1 MQPTPTR
8 QSRSA
13 RTLERILE
21 ACDRLLADRD
31 LDALTMKD
39 IAAEAGVSVGNL
51 YNRFADRDA
60 LLAHLVERRQSSL
73 QARLEARLDETPRP
87 EALRDRLLRFTTL
100 LQEEVRPARPLLVG
114 LLHRTRSEPVGGAA
128 PGTDALVDVG
138 VDWLTRDDADLAG
151 ESVRDRC
158 RFAIASIAFQL
169 QWDLLY
175 GTATRLFGDSLVER
189 IAHQALDALRPE
201 ESGS

>member
-1 MQPTPTR
+1 MDPKPAH

-39 IAAEAGVSVGNL
+39 IAEEAGVSVGNL

-73 QARLEARLDETPRP
+73 LERLEGRLAETERP
-87 EALRDRLLRFTTL
+87 AALRERLAGFATL
-100 LQEEVRPARPLLVG
+100 FQEEIRPARPLLVG
-114 LLHRTRSEPVGGAA
+114 LLHRTRPEPVLGAA
-128 PGTDALVDVG
+128 PRNDALVDVG
-138 VDWLTRDDADLAG
+138 VDWLIRDDPDLAG
-151 ESVRDRC
+151 EAMRDRC
-158 RFAIASIAFQL
+158 RFVVASIAFQL

-175 GTATRLFGDSLVER
+175 GTATRLFGPSLVER
-189 IAHQALDALRPE
+189 IAEQALSALRPE
-201 ESGS
+201 ETGS